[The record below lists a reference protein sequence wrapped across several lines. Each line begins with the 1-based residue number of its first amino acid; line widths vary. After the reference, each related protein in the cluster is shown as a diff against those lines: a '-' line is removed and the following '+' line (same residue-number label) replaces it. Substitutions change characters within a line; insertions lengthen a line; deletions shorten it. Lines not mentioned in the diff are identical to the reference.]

1 MKRSHFGWL
10 LATMSNM
17 AIGCGEPH
25 PTDQYKAV
33 SHIDAT
39 RSQQAIDT
47 IASPDLTLQKSSIDA
62 DTSSRPK
69 ATPPT
74 QIEGNPASDFNPQ
87 SDPRFNITTNITQE
101 QSSPPKLL
109 VPTKDFQLTSS
120 DNAIHLSFDDID
132 LEKIFDTKEAPKDLP
147 KYFPKW
153 LNSLNG
159 QRVRIRG
166 YMVPTFQAD
175 ELIAF
180 TLARDTSACCFGPN
194 PKVSYLIEV
203 WMKKGK
209 TSEYIHYRPF
219 DVLGILHVGTEV
231 TPGRLYTIDDAV
243 VIPK

>member
-1 MKRSHFGWL
+1 
-10 LATMSNM
+10 MSNIV
-17 AIGCGEPH
+17 IGCGEPH
-25 PTDQYKAV
+25 PTDQYKSV
-33 SHIDAT
+33 SHVEAT
-39 RSQQAIDT
+39 QSQHAIDV
-47 IASPDLTLQKSSIDA
+47 IASTDLTLQNLSIAA
-62 DTSSRPK
+62 DTPSRPK
-69 ATPPT
+69 ADSAHPA
-74 QIEGNPASDFNPQ
+74 QIENNPAPDLNSQ
-87 SDPRFNITTNITQE
+87 SDPRLSISPDKTQG
-101 QSSPPKLL
+101 QSSTPKLL
-109 VPTKDFQLTSS
+109 VAEKNFQPVSS

-175 ELIAF
+175 ELVAF

-219 DVLGILHVGTEV
+219 DVLGVLHVGTEV